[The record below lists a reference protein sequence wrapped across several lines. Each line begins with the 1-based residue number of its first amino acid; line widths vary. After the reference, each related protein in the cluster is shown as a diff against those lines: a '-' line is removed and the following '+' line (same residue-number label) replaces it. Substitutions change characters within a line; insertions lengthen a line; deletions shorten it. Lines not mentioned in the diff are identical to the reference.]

1 MTAAEIVRE
10 LNRFVIGQEEAKRKV
25 AIALRN
31 RERRERLEPALR
43 EEVTPKNILM
53 IGPTG
58 VGKTEIARRLA
69 RLVGAPFTKVE
80 VTRFTEVG
88 YVGRDV
94 ESIIRDLVEVA
105 VRLVRE
111 EMRRQIEPDATL
123 QAEERLVDLM
133 VGEPPEPGNPFASI
147 FGFGQQNR
155 QEQQPKQER
164 MSESE
169 RQEKRRTLREKL
181 RRGELEDELVEVEVE
196 DQGGGL
202 PFLGEGQNQMQ
213 EMLQQMMPKRTRK
226 RRMSV
231 REARPIVRVQEADR
245 LIDQD
250 KVAQEAVRRT
260 EQSGIVFLDEID
272 KVASHGAQGPDVS
285 REGVQ
290 RDLLP
295 IVEGTTV
302 STKYGPVRT
311 EHILF
316 VAAGAFH
323 IASPQDLIPE
333 LQGRFPIRVELRSLG
348 VDELRRI
355 LVEPEHAL
363 VHQYQALVETDGV
376 QLDVSDDAVLAIAEF
391 AHRINEETEDIGAR
405 RLHTLLE
412 RCLEDVLYRAPEKG
426 FTQLTVDR
434 AYVEKQLGGVAS
446 NPELSRYIL

>member
-1 MTAAEIVRE
+1 MTAAEIVLE

-31 RERRERLEPALR
+31 RERRERLQPGLR

-94 ESIIRDLVEVA
+94 ESIIRDLAEVA

-111 EMRRQIEPDATL
+111 EMRRQIEPDANV
-123 QAEERLVDLM
+123 QAEDRLVELM
-133 VGEPPEPGNPFASI
+133 LGETQEPSNPFASI
-147 FGFGQQNR
+147 FGFGQN
-155 QEQQPKQER
+155 QQPKAER

-169 RQEKRRTLREKL
+169 RQDKRRDLRDRL
-181 RRGELEDELVEVEVE
+181 RRGELEDEIIEVEVE
-196 DQGGGL
+196 EQGSSGM
-202 PFLGEGQNQMQ
+202 PFLGDGQNQMQ
-213 EMLQQMMPKRTRK
+213 EMLQQMMPKRTR
-226 RRMSV
+226 RRRLTV
-231 REARPIVRVQEADR
+231 REARPIVRLQEADR

-272 KVASHGAQGPDVS
+272 KVAAHGAQGPDVS

-316 VAAGAFH
+316 IAAGAFH

-348 VDELRRI
+348 VEDLRRI

-363 VHQYQALVETDGV
+363 VRQYEALLETDGV
-376 QLDVSDDAVLAIAEF
+376 ALEVSDDAVLAIAEF
-391 AHRINEETEDIGAR
+391 AHRLNEETEDIGAR

-412 RCLEDVLYRAPEKG
+412 RCLEDALYRAPDPAFSALK
-426 FTQLTVDR
+426 VDR
-434 AYVEKQLGGVAS
+434 AYVERQLGEVAA

>member
-1 MTAAEIVRE
+1 MTAQEIVRE
-10 LNRFVIGQEEAKRKV
+10 LDRFVIGQDEAKRKV

-31 RERRERLEPALR
+31 RERRERLQPGLR

-94 ESIIRDLVEVA
+94 ESIIRDLAEVS

-111 EMRRQIEPDATL
+111 EMRRQIEPDAHH
-123 QAEERLVDLM
+123 QAEERLVGLM
-133 VGEPPEPGNPFASI
+133 VGEPEEPQNPFASI
-147 FGFGQQNR
+147 FGFGQQS
-155 QEQQPKQER
+155 QQPRGER
-164 MSESE
+164 MSDSE
-169 RQEKRRTLREKL
+169 RQEKRRTLRDRL
-181 RRGELEDELVEVEVE
+181 RRGELEGEMVEVEVE
-196 DQGGGL
+196 DQGGM

-213 EMLQQMMPKRTRK
+213 EMLQQMMPRRTR
-226 RRMSV
+226 RRRLTV
-231 REARPIVRVQEADR
+231 REARPIVRLQEADR

-250 KVAQEAVRRT
+250 KVAQEAVRRA

-272 KVASHGAQGPDVS
+272 KVAAHGAQGPDVS

-363 VHQYQALVETDGV
+363 VRQYAALLETDGV
-376 QLDVSDDAVLAIAEF
+376 SLSIGDDAVLAIAEY
-391 AHRINEETEDIGAR
+391 AHRLNEETEDIGAR

-412 RCLEDVLYRAPEKG
+412 RCLEDALYRAPEPG
-426 FTQLTVDR
+426 FTQLSIDR
-434 AYVEKQLGGVAS
+434 AYVERQLGGLAS

>member
-10 LNRFVIGQEEAKRKV
+10 LDRFVIGQEEAKRKV

-31 RERRERLEPALR
+31 RERRERLQPGLR

-94 ESIIRDLVEVA
+94 ESIIRDLTEVA

-111 EMRRQIEPDATL
+111 EMRRQIEPDANL
-123 QAEERLVDLM
+123 QAEERLVELLL
-133 VGEPPEPGNPFASI
+133 GEPEEHQNPFASI
-147 FGFGQQNR
+147 FGFGQS
-155 QEQQPKQER
+155 QQPKAER
-164 MSESE
+164 MSDSE
-169 RQEKRRTLREKL
+169 RREKRRDLRERL
-181 RRGELEDELVEVEVE
+181 RKGELEDEQVEVEVE
-196 DQGGGL
+196 DQTGPGM
-202 PFLGEGQNQMQ
+202 PFLGEQNQMQ
-213 EMLQQMMPKRTRK
+213 EMLQQMMPRRTH
-226 RRMSV
+226 RRRLSV

-250 KVAQEAVRRT
+250 KVAQEAVRRA

-272 KVASHGAQGPDVS
+272 KVAAHGAQGGPDVS

-316 VAAGAFH
+316 IAAGAFH

-348 VDELRRI
+348 VEEMRRI

-363 VHQYQALVETDGV
+363 VRQYAALLETDGV
-376 QLDVSDDAVLAIAEF
+376 ALDVSDDAVLRIAEF
-391 AHRINEETEDIGAR
+391 AHRLNEETEDIGAR

-412 RCLEDVLYRAPEKG
+412 RCLEDALYRAPEPG
-426 FTQLTVDR
+426 FTALHVDR
-434 AYVEKQLGGVAS
+434 AYVERALGEVAA